1 MKPSRPSKRRSFVVT
16 DHLDWP
22 FFEARHRTLAE
33 RIEQWCAKNATD
45 THGGDVDAECRS
57 LVRALGKAGFL
68 KLCVGNGAS
77 PPDVRSLAIARE
89 TLAWYSG
96 LADFTFAMQGLGSG
110 AISLVGSEQQ
120 KKDWLPKVASGD
132 AIAAFAL
139 TEPECGS
146 DAANLAM
153 TARRDPGSPTSA
165 GAGSSG
171 ARGGAWRLDGEKTYI
186 SNGGIADF
194 YVTFARTGEGD
205 GAKGLSAFIVSADTP
220 GLSVVERK
228 QVIAPHPLARLKFEG
243 VHGDLIGEPGQ
254 GFAIAMQTLNLF
266 RVTVGAAALG
276 FARRALDEAL
286 AFASTRKLGAGTL
299 VDNAVTQAKLADM
312 ATSVDA
318 SAVLVYRAAWQ
329 QDVGDKD
336 NRRAAAM
343 ANLYATE
350 AAQRVIDAAVQ
361 MHGGLGVTKGAKVEE
376 LYREVRALRIYE
388 GASEVQRQIIAH
400 DLLKEHSLK
409 DQVR

>member
-1 MKPSRPSKRRSFVVT
+1 VT

-22 FFEARHRTLAE
+22 FFETRHRALAE
-33 RIEQWCAKNATD
+33 RLARWCATNAAD

-68 KLCVGNGAS
+68 KLCIGDGSS

-89 TLAWYSG
+89 TLAWHSG

-110 AISLVGSEQQ
+110 AISLVGSVEQ
-120 KKDWLPKVASGD
+120 KKAWLPKVASGE

-153 TARRDPGSPTSA
+153 TARRDGDT
-165 GAGSSG
+165 
-171 ARGGAWRLDGEKTYI
+171 WRLDGEKSYI

-194 YVTFARTGEGD
+194 YVTFARTGEGP
-205 GAKGLSAFIVSADTP
+205 GAKGLSAFIVAADTP
-220 GLSVVERK
+220 GLSVVERIE
-228 QVIAPHPLARLKFEG
+228 VIAPHPLARLRFEG
-243 VHGDLIGEPGQ
+243 VEGDLIGEPGQ

-286 AFASTRKLGAGTL
+286 GFASTRKLGAGTL

-312 ATSVDA
+312 ATSIDA
-318 SAVLVYRAAWQ
+318 SAALIYRAAWQ

-343 ANLYATE
+343 AKLYATE
-350 AAQRVIDAAVQ
+350 AAQRVVDAAVQ
-361 MHGGLGVTKGAKVEE
+361 MHGGAGVTRGAPVEA

-388 GASEVQRQIIAH
+388 GASEVQRQIIAR
-400 DLLKEHSLK
+400 DLLKEHALK